1 MINRARRS
9 ALRHY
14 ANGFYS
20 TAPAL
25 LVYQSKVENILK
37 CILDSIP
44 SPSPSEKIQIKGGK
58 VCLRRKG
65 KTLLGILNKRFV
77 FKNLLTTSSNVLPF
91 HLSRP

>member
-25 LVYQSKVENILK
+25 LVYHKAELMQKGTFSLIHLFARDVLKVN
-37 CILDSIP
+37 
-44 SPSPSEKIQIKGGK
+44 
-58 VCLRRKG
+58 
-65 KTLLGILNKRFV
+65 
-77 FKNLLTTSSNVLPF
+77 
-91 HLSRP
+91 

>member
-25 LVYQSKVENILK
+25 LVYHKGQIILK
-37 CILDSIP
+37 WFLVSSI
-44 SPSPSEKIQIKGGK
+44 SSKKQTKEID
-58 VCLRRKG
+58 
-65 KTLLGILNKRFV
+65 F
-77 FKNLLTTSSNVLPF
+77 TTMIPQVDLFSF
-91 HLSRP
+91 GF